1 MSIYDR
7 ILPAYTGKEYGDL
20 TKAPDCGPRCNIMTG
35 KVFRCPDCGK
45 RLGKC
50 LDHDVICPHFCKRKE
65 PK

>member
-7 ILPAYTGKEYGDL
+7 EITSQELFRAQ
-20 TKAPDCGPRCNIMTG
+20 APDCGPRCNIMYG
-35 KVFRCPDCGK
+35 RVFRCPDCGK

-50 LDHDVICPHFCKRKE
+50 LDHDVLRPHFCKRKE